1 MDKTQASPAEVGS
14 QGHQQQENTQQGNN
28 QQTNRRIIFALF
40 LLYFVFAILL
50 NSVGTVILQV
60 IKTYGVSKSAASV
73 LEAFKD
79 LPISIVS
86 FCVASFLPRLG
97 YRYAMLIGLGIVTLS
112 TAIMPL
118 LPGFLM
124 SKCLFLSVGVAFAL
138 VKVSVYSTIGL
149 VSMDRKQ
156 HASLMNTLEGFFMM
170 GVLSGYWIFGYF
182 IDADNP
188 ASPSWLHV
196 YWLLAV
202 LCAMTFM
209 LIATTRFEEFE
220 ARLKSEKNAE
230 NKENKPSSLSLLNDF
245 ADMLKLMARP
255 LVCVYI
261 ISAFLY
267 VLLEQGI
274 GTWLPTFNNE
284 ILKMPVA
291 MSVQATSIFAACLA
305 IGRLSAGAVMRK
317 LNWYLV
323 LNSCLL
329 SMAALVLLT
338 LPLTHNIV
346 ANPDLRWS
354 NAPLAAFIFP
364 LIGLFMAP
372 IYPGINSV
380 MLSSLP
386 THQHAAMTGLLVLF
400 SALGGTSGSMI
411 TGYVFGALNG
421 QTAFYLSLLPL
432 SVILLSLFF
441 FRRAIAGLEQSR
453 VSG

>member
-1 MDKTQASPAEVGS
+1 MTNQVQQPASR
-14 QGHQQQENTQQGNN
+14 
-28 QQTNRRIIFALF
+28 RRIILALF

-60 IKTYGVSKSAASV
+60 IKTYGVSKSAASA

-79 LPISIVS
+79 IPISIVS

-97 YRYAMLIGLGIVTLS
+97 YKYAMLTGMAIVTIS
-112 TAIMPL
+112 TAAMPL

-124 SKCLFLSVGVAFAL
+124 TKLLFLSVGVAFAL
-138 VKVSVYSTIGL
+138 IKVSVYASIGL
-149 VSMDRKQ
+149 ISADRKQ
-156 HASLMNTLEGFFMM
+156 HASLMNTLEGFFMV

-182 IDADNP
+182 IDANDP
-188 ASPSWLHV
+188 ASPVWLHV
-196 YWLLAV
+196 YWLLAA
-202 LCAMTFM
+202 LCALTFF
-209 LIATTRFEEFE
+209 LVATTSFTEFE
-220 ARLKSEKNAE
+220 AKLTVSH
-230 NKENKPSSLSLLNDF
+230 SSLLTDF

-284 ILKMPVA
+284 ILKMPVD

-305 IGRLSAGAVMRK
+305 IGRLGAGAVMRK

-323 LNSCLL
+323 LNICLV

-386 THQHAAMTGLLVLF
+386 TNQHAAMTGLLVLF

-411 TGYVFGALNG
+411 TGYVFGAMNG

-432 SVILLSLFF
+432 SVILLTLFF
-441 FRRAIAGLEQSR
+441 FKRAIERLD
-453 VSG
+453 